1 MPSPRRALSGK
12 LSHDLVRVMR
22 KRGLLDRIWCRHP
35 AHRTIVELNPD
46 VRLDFQRWRT
56 PIAALL
62 GGTPIAWMA
71 EENLTARRL
80 YQLREAAG
88 YQFNLHPFAVLSL
101 IEAAVEPTHPKRD
114 HLEQV
119 LNVTRGE
126 SLLARMVAEHYNG
139 VKQCAGS

>member
-1 MPSPRRALSGK
+1 MPSPKWTAPK
-12 LSHDLVRVMR
+12 LSHNLLRVMR
-22 KRGLLDRIWCRHP
+22 QRGLLDRIWCRHP
-35 AHRTIVELNPD
+35 AHRTIVELDPNLPYP
-46 VRLDFQRWRT
+46 VQRWRT
-56 PIAALL
+56 PIGALL
-62 GGTPIAWMA
+62 AGTPIAWMA

-126 SLLARMVAEHYNG
+126 ALLAREIAEHYNG
-139 VKQCAGS
+139 GTQCAGS